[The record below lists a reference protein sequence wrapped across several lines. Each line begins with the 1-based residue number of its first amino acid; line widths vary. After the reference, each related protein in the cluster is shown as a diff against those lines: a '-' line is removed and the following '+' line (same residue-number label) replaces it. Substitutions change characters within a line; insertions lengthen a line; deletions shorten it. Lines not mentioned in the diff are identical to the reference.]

1 MSLLTNIDSD
11 DKIDPQYSAQDVA
24 RCDLCKIATVQ
35 TYCDFCHIN
44 LCKTCI
50 GEHISDEYDKHK
62 IVPFHQR
69 RSTLIYPKC
78 ETHPNK
84 AYEFQC
90 RDCNVFL
97 CSHCLASEQHN
108 KEHTLSNLE
117 EVFNKKKDHIKRDK
131 EEINTQIWPAY
142 EDIKTELENQ
152 IENLDAD
159 YKKLTTK
166 MANHREE
173 LHKEIDN
180 AMNLWE
186 KEIDEN
192 KTKHHAIL
200 KKQLEEIK
208 QMQYLMQ
215 ERLHTLNEMEDSNE
229 VSPTIHYSSKNQEF
243 SKLPPKVHVSMPK
256 FISNPKEKEEL
267 CRLIGKLTPLST
279 TLEERVFTA
288 KKPNTSVR
296 ELLDEPEV
304 LNTIKT
310 GYENLRSVACLN
322 EEEIWTSGT
331 TVDIKCYN
339 TQGVLHKTIKTKS
352 GIGPNGIAVY
362 SDGALMYSDGRTRTV
377 YEVKNDQTEEIIRL
391 QGWIPTNLCVTSSGD
406 LLVTMLSDDNT
417 QFKVV
422 RYSGST
428 VKQTIQF
435 DDDGQPLYSGN
446 NKIKNI
452 TENKNL
458 DICVADSEADAVVV
472 VNQAGKLRF
481 RYTGPPSSTKKK
493 PFGPWGITTDSQSQI
508 LTSDH
513 YNHCIHILDVY
524 GHFLQYI
531 DHCDLNCPI
540 GLCVDNDD
548 NLFVCEYHKGN
559 VRKIKYSK

>member
-1 MSLLTNIDSD
+1 
-11 DKIDPQYSAQDVA
+11 
-24 RCDLCKIATVQ
+24 
-35 TYCDFCHIN
+35 
-44 LCKTCI
+44 
-50 GEHISDEYDKHK
+50 
-62 IVPFHQR
+62 
-69 RSTLIYPKC
+69 
-78 ETHPNK
+78 
-84 AYEFQC
+84 
-90 RDCNVFL
+90 
-97 CSHCLASEQHN
+97 
-108 KEHTLSNLE
+108 
-117 EVFNKKKDHIKRDK
+117 
-131 EEINTQIWPAY
+131 
-142 EDIKTELENQ
+142 
-152 IENLDAD
+152 
-159 YKKLTTK
+159 

-186 KEIDEN
+186 KEIDKM

-208 QMQYLMQ
+208 QLQSLMQ
-215 ERLHTLNEMEDSNE
+215 KRLHTLNEMEDSNE
-229 VSPTIHYSSKNQEF
+229 VSPTIHYSSINQEF

-256 FISNPKEKEEL
+256 FILNPKEKEEL

-279 TLEERVFTA
+279 TLEKRVFTA

-352 GIGPNGIAVY
+352 GTGPNGIAVY

-524 GHFLQYI
+524 GHFLQ
-531 DHCDLNCPI
+531 
-540 GLCVDNDD
+540 
-548 NLFVCEYHKGN
+548 
-559 VRKIKYSK
+559 